1 MRIITGKARGAKLFS
16 LEGEATRPTAE
27 RTKEA
32 VFSMIH
38 FDLEGREVLDLFAGS
53 GQLGLEAVSRG
64 AKHVTLI
71 DNAKPAIDIINRNV
85 TKCRFEEYCTVL
97 KCDYND
103 YLRSKSN
110 RMKYDIVLLDPP
122 YAQKLIP
129 SSLEGLL
136 NGNFLKPTTI
146 IVCESADP
154 ADVFGNR
161 PYLKDKFDVLKT
173 AKYGIAY
180 ITLLVPCSNDTEA
193 EEEK

>member
-64 AKHVTLI
+64 AKHVTFV
-71 DNAKPAIDIINRNV
+71 DNAKPAIDIINRNIA
-85 TKCRFEEYCTVL
+85 KCRFEEYCTVL

-103 YLRSKSN
+103 YLRAKSN
-110 RMKYDIVLLDPP
+110 RIKYDIVLLDPP

-129 SSLEGLL
+129 SSLEGLI
-136 NGNFLKPTTI
+136 NGNYLKPTTI

-154 ADVFGNR
+154 SDVFGNR
-161 PYLKDKFDVLKT
+161 PYLKEKFEVLKT
-173 AKYGIAY
+173 SKYGVAY
-180 ITLLVPCSNDTEA
+180 VTLLMPLVKNTES
-193 EEEK
+193 EEER